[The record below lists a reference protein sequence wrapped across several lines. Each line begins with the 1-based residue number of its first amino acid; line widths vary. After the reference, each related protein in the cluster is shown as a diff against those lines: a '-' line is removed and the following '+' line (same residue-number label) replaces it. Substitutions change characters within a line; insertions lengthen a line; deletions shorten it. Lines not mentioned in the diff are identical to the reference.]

1 MWNLATAKRQY
12 NDDKNPH
19 QGENEAHRL
28 NIESAG
34 DFFAKV
40 FHVGLPVLEIRW
52 CSTDLCVEQVKVLY
66 RRRPLEAD

>member
-40 FHVGLPVLEIRW
+40 FHVGLPVLEIR
-52 CSTDLCVEQVKVLY
+52 
-66 RRRPLEAD
+66 